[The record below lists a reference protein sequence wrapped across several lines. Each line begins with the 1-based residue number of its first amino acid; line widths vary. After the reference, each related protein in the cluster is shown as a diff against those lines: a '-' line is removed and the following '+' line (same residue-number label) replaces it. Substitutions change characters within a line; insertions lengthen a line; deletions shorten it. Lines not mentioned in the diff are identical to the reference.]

1 MDKDAHRLA
10 RLRTLVVDAG
20 GPAAFVRAYSQPAA
34 DKPIDPTY
42 VSQLLNGKRVFGENP
57 PRTWSTMWRP
67 GSAAARNEH
76 CVGIFIGLPSR
87 GYFFARSDSICY

>member
-20 GPAAFVRAYSQPAA
+20 GPAAFVRAYSQFAA

-42 VSQLLNGKRVFGENP
+42 VSQLLNGKRVFGEK
-57 PRTWSTMWRP
+57 
-67 GSAAARNEH
+67 SAKNMEHHVASGKRCGEKRALCRNLH
-76 CVGIFIGLPSR
+76 RHPK
-87 GYFFARSDSICY
+87 